1 MPERIVVGVDAG
13 GSRTVAI
20 AAVGEAALEPFIAGP
35 ANPLSGGVE
44 RAAIAIASAVTGALG
59 SRTADAVYVGAAGA
73 WNDAVALALRDALA
87 ARLAPARVDVTHDV
101 AIALRAVVP
110 SGDAV
115 LLVAGTGSIAYA
127 EIGEKRFRTGG
138 LGHTI
143 GDEGSGYAIG
153 AATLRLL
160 GKAFDGRAL
169 RDPMLDAV
177 AAKLGVLDAEELVA
191 AVADPSAGPAAVAS
205 VASIVIEHADAGDR
219 SATKIVQAAALE
231 LFELLRGVFRA
242 SGSSDRELP
251 LVFAGGLLRENS
263 MLTYLLETR
272 IANEFP
278 HVRVLKGG
286 AEPHEGALAA
296 ARRLAERP

>member
-205 VASIVIEHADAGDR
+205 VASIVIEHADVDPHRAG
-219 SATKIVQAAALE
+219 A
-231 LFELLRGVFRA
+231 
-242 SGSSDRELP
+242 
-251 LVFAGGLLRENS
+251 
-263 MLTYLLETR
+263 
-272 IANEFP
+272 
-278 HVRVLKGG
+278 H
-286 AEPHEGALAA
+286 
-296 ARRLAERP
+296 

>member
-20 AAVGEAALEPFIAGP
+20 AAVGEATLEPFMAGP
-35 ANPLSGGVE
+35 GNPLSGGVE
-44 RAAIAIASAVTGALG
+44 RAAVAIASAVAGALG
-59 SRTADAVYVGAAGA
+59 SNKADAVFVGAAGA
-73 WNDAVALALRDALA
+73 WNDAVAAALRDALA
-87 ARLAPARVDVTHDV
+87 ARLAPARIDVTNDT

-110 SGDAV
+110 DGDGM

-127 EIGEKRFRTGG
+127 EIGEKRFRSGG

-153 AATLRLL
+153 AAALRLL

-177 AAKLGVLDAEELVA
+177 AAKLGVLDAQELVA
-191 AVADPSAGPAAVAS
+191 AVADGASGPASVAS

-219 SATKIVQAAALE
+219 SATKIVQAAALD
-231 LFELLRGVFRA
+231 LFELVRA
-242 SGSSDRELP
+242 LVRTSGSGGRELP

-278 HVRVLKGG
+278 HVHVRKGG
-286 AEPHEGALAA
+286 PEPHEGALAA

>member
-1 MPERIVVGVDAG
+1 MPESIVVGVDAG

-20 AAVGEAALEPFIAGP
+20 AAVGEAVREPFIAGP

-44 RAAIAIASAVTGALG
+44 RAAVTIASAVAGALG
-59 SRTADAVYVGAAGA
+59 SNRADAVYVGAAGA
-73 WNDAVALALRDALA
+73 WNDAVAAALRAALA
-87 ARLAPARVDVTHDV
+87 ARLAPARVDVTHDM
-101 AIALRAVVP
+101 AIALRASVP
-110 SGDAV
+110 DGDGM
-115 LLVAGTGSIAYA
+115 LLVAGTGSAAYA
-127 EIGEKRFRTGG
+127 EIGEKRFRNGG

-160 GKAFDGRAL
+160 GRAFDGRAL
-169 RDPMLDAV
+169 RGPMLDAV
-177 AAKLGVLDAEELVA
+177 AAKLGVLDAQELVA
-191 AVADPSAGPAAVAS
+191 AVADAAAGPAAVAS

-231 LFELLRGVFRA
+231 LFELVRALVRA
-242 SGSSDRELP
+242 SGAGGAELP
-251 LVFAGGLLRENS
+251 LAFAGGMLSENS

-286 AEPHEGALAA
+286 PEPHVGALAA
-296 ARRLAERP
+296 ARRLAELP

>member
-20 AAVGEAALEPFIAGP
+20 AAVGETLLEPFFAGP

-44 RAAIAIASAVTGALG
+44 RAAVTIANAVAGALG
-59 SRTADAVYVGAAGA
+59 ANAADAVFVGAAGA
-73 WNDAVALALRDALA
+73 WNADVAAALRDALA
-87 ARLAPARVDVTHDV
+87 ARLAGPRVDVTHDL
-101 AIALRAVVP
+101 AIALRAAVP
-110 SGDAV
+110 SGDAL

-127 EIGEKRFRTGG
+127 EIGERYFRSGG
-138 LGHTI
+138 LGHAI

-169 RDPMLDAV
+169 RDAMLDAV
-177 AAKLGVLDAEELVA
+177 AAKLGVLDSAELVA
-191 AVADPSAGPAAVAS
+191 AVADPLVGPAAIAS
-205 VASIVIEHADAGDR
+205 VAPIVVEHADAGDR
-219 SATKIVQAAALE
+219 SATKIVQAAALD
-231 LFELLRGVFRA
+231 LFELVRAVVRA
-242 SGSSDRELP
+242 SGSNDRELP

-278 HVRVLKGG
+278 LVHVRKGG
-286 AEPHEGALAA
+286 PEAHVGALAA